1 MGILSSLKQTVK
13 EWKKHNPL
21 FLGAGISFYIIL
33 SLGPLLVL
41 MFFVLGNILTEEKAI
56 TGFIG
61 QLERVVGERPSRVIT
76 SIIQAATSSSP
87 RLLTTLTSIP
97 LIFFGSTMIFF
108 QLKYALNIIFE
119 ADKNQDESL
128 KDIIKRY
135 SFSFLMLLV
144 LAVFLFLIIIKEPSL
159 ILLQDYLREFIP
171 ISWILFRILEITF
184 SFSILVL
191 LFMMIYLVLPD
202 KKLEKKKVFY
212 GSVVTAL
219 LFIIS
224 QFLIGINAEYTRI
237 DNAIGAIGSFTILIL
252 WIFYSSLVFLFGAA
266 FTKVVSKEKDYF

>member
-266 FTKVVSKEKDYF
+266 FTKVVSKEKDHF